1 VTAATT
7 KGSAH
12 RGVVQCSGVH
22 MVYRGRSGGA
32 VEALKGVNLSV
43 SEGEIVALLGPSG
56 CGKTTLLRIIAG
68 LASQTSGSVDVTS
81 GRGEDRGIAMMFQT
95 PALLDWRTVARNVS
109 LPIEGRGIPAA
120 EIRERT
126 ERLLATVGLEAF
138 AHRRPYEL
146 SGGMQQRVAIARSLI
161 NDPALLLLDEPFGA
175 LDAITRDEVCTEFLR
190 ICEGREMSVL
200 LVTHSIIEAVHL
212 ADRILVMSSR
222 PGRIA
227 EVVPVPLSR
236 PRKLLDRYTDV
247 ARDLEAQL
255 HLALS
260 SSGRR
265 TSATDGQGS
274 ANGA

>member
-1 VTAATT
+1 
-7 KGSAH
+7 
-12 RGVVQCSGVH
+12 
-22 MVYRGRSGGA
+22 
-32 VEALKGVNLSV
+32 
-43 SEGEIVALLGPSG
+43 
-56 CGKTTLLRIIAG
+56 
-68 LASQTSGSVDVTS
+68 
-81 GRGEDRGIAMMFQT
+81 
-95 PALLDWRTVARNVS
+95 
-109 LPIEGRGIPAA
+109 
-120 EIRERT
+120 
-126 ERLLATVGLEAF
+126 
-138 AHRRPYEL
+138 
-146 SGGMQQRVAIARSLI
+146 
-161 NDPALLLLDEPFGA
+161 
-175 LDAITRDEVCTEFLR
+175 VCTEFLR